1 MATQPDSHPRTG
13 TAFAA
18 EHLELLLRVASSA
31 VFQKSNRSREFLLYV
46 GRRSLADPSTPIREQ
61 EIGVDVFGRSPGYDS
76 SQDTIV
82 RVQGSQLRKKLQQ
95 YFAEEGG
102 AEPCVIE
109 MPKGSYTLSFVER
122 ESPERRPES
131 RSGPA
136 AARLPLRALW
146 LMGAALAA
154 SLAVILVLLWDNHA
168 LRRQTEGG
176 MGPRP
181 QVDRLWKQV
190 FGNGRQCH
198 LVLADVALLM
208 LQDAMQRQI
217 TLQEYQNKT
226 FRQLAED
233 RIADPGSRAAILNV
247 LGRNATTMADA
258 AIARRIGF
266 LFSSSEMPLDV
277 ILARDATIAMVS
289 STNTILLGSRR
300 ANPWVGLYEDK
311 LNFQTVFN
319 EAPRR
324 ASFLNRNPRPGES
337 PEYNGQWSHRGYCRV
352 AFLPSTKGA
361 ANVLLISG
369 TDVISTEAG
378 GEFIT
383 SEQSVGQLRRSLG
396 LAADAPVPHF
406 EALLE
411 TELINNTVS
420 QYRLVAVR
428 GQ

>member
-1 MATQPDSHPRTG
+1 MPPNLKPQLVTEQDPGVRHW
-13 TAFAA
+13 
-18 EHLELLLRVASSA
+18 ELLQRVAASSA
-31 VFQKSNRSREFLLYV
+31 FQKSNRAREFLLFV
-46 GRRSLADPSTPIREQ
+46 GRRSIDFPGIPIREM
-61 EIGVDVFGRSPGYDS
+61 EIGVDVFARSPGYDT

-95 YFAEEGG
+95 YFAEEG
-102 AEPCVIE
+102 ADEPWVVE
-109 MPKGSYTLSFVER
+109 MPKGSYSLVFHER
-122 ESPERRPES
+122 ETAEPPVLEPPPRKASPYLPI
-131 RSGPA
+131 A
-136 AARLPLRALW
+136 AAALVVLLAAILLLLADNRALRSQ
-146 LMGAALAA
+146 A
-154 SLAVILVLLWDNHA
+154 
-168 LRRQTEGG
+168 EGG

-181 QVDRLWKQV
+181 HVDQLWKQI
-190 FGNGRQCH
+190 FGNGRQSH

-217 TLQEYQNKT
+217 TLQEYQNRS

-233 RIADPGSRAAILNV
+233 RIPDPGARAAILNV

-258 AIARRIGF
+258 AITRRIGF
-266 LFSSSEMPLDV
+266 LFSTSGMALDV

-289 STNTILLGSRR
+289 SSNTILLGSRR
-300 ANPWVGLYEDK
+300 ANPWVGIYEER

-319 EAPRR
+319 ETPRR
-324 ASFLNRNPRPGES
+324 AAFANRSPRPGE
-337 PEYNGQWSHRGYCRV
+337 PAEYSGLWSHRGYCRV
-352 AFLPSTKGA
+352 AFLPSTKGT

-383 SEQSVGQLRRSLG
+383 SEASVVQLRRALSLND
-396 LAADAPVPHF
+396 DAPLPYF

-428 GQ
+428 SH

>member
-1 MATQPDSHPRTG
+1 MAIQPDSRFRVDTTPADERS
-13 TAFAA
+13 
-18 EHLELLLRVASSA
+18 ELLLRVASST

-95 YFAEEGG
+95 YFAEEGS
-102 AEPCVIE
+102 AESWVIE
-109 MPKGSYTLSFVER
+109 MPKGSYALSFHER
-122 ESPERRPES
+122 ESPE
-131 RSGPA
+131 A
-136 AARLPLRALW
+136 ALEPQPDPSAAKPPLPYLW
-146 LMGAALAA
+146 LMGVALVACLAAL
-154 SLAVILVLLWDNHA
+154 LFLLVDNRR
-168 LRRQTEGG
+168 LRHQAEGG

-233 RIADPGSRAAILNV
+233 RISDPGARATILNV

-258 AIARRIGF
+258 AITRRIGF
-266 LFSSSEMPLDV
+266 LFSTSEMPLDI

-300 ANPWVGLYEDK
+300 ANPWVGIYEDK

-324 ASFLNRNPRPGES
+324 ASFLNRNPRPGEQ
-337 PEYNGQWSHRGYCRV
+337 PEYSVQWSHRGYCRV
-352 AFLPSTKGA
+352 AFLPSTKGS

-383 SEQSVGQLRRSLG
+383 SEQSVEQLRRSLG
-396 LAADAPVPHF
+396 LADDAPVPHF
-406 EALLE
+406 EVLLE

-428 GQ
+428 GN